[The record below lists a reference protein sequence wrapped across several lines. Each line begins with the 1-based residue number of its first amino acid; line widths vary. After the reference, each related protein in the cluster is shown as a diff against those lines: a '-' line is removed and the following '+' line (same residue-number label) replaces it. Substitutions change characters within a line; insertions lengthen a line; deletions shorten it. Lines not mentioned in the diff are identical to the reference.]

1 MENVLSGYKDTD
13 YIILNKLN
21 DYELGKVCQVNKK
34 LKKICDD
41 DNFWKV
47 RTYQKLGKFFYPKN
61 PKDFIITTWKNYYIS
76 LMEKI
81 NSYMKGTIYLIN
93 GVPNKI
99 NKNEIFHGVALPGS
113 QEEIKDEDL
122 KIVLNKIDRENIEY
136 KEAIKKK
143 NLKQIEKILENEET
157 EFIKINEP
165 LKKLDIDDVSLI
177 EFFYEKSEK
186 EHKIDAKI
194 LKEKLTRMARDIYL
208 SYKEGQVSNDYLQGI
223 YKYYPHL
230 GKIVKD
236 SLKLNTL

>member
-34 LKKICDD
+34 LKKMCDD

-47 RTYQKLGKFFYPKN
+47 RIYQKLGEYFYLKN

-93 GVPNKI
+93 GVPYKKDKNKQ
-99 NKNEIFHGVALPGS
+99 FYGVSLPGS
-113 QEEIKDEDL
+113 FEEIKDEDL
-122 KIVLNKIDRENIEY
+122 KIVLNKIEEDNIKY
-136 KEAIKKK
+136 GEAIKKK
-143 NLKQIEKILENEET
+143 NLKEIEKYLEN

-165 LKKLDIDDVSLI
+165 LKKLDVNDISLI

-186 EHKIDAKI
+186 NHKIDAKI
-194 LKEKLTRMARDIYL
+194 LKEKLTKMANDIYL
-208 SYKEGQVSNDYLQGI
+208 SYKEGQVSNDYLQGV
-223 YKYYPHL
+223 YKHYPHL
-230 GKIVKD
+230 GKIVND
-236 SLKLNTL
+236 FLKRNP